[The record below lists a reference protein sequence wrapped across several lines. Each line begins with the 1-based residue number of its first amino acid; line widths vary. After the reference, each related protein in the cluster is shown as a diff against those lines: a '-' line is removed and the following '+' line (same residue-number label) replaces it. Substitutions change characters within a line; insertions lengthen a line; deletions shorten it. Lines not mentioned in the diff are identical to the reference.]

1 MKSSNEQMSQNIQQL
16 LEDVDKIRYQV
27 IIVQNELAQFAR
39 SGHRDDR
46 MAHLKEQID
55 EIRSRL
61 EGVREVLSAARAAA
75 KPESHEE
82 EIDLW
87 M

>member
-1 MKSSNEQMSQNIQQL
+1 MKNSNEQMSQRIQQL
-16 LEDVDKIRYQV
+16 LEEVDKIRYQV

-39 SGHRDDR
+39 SGQRDDR
-46 MAHLKEQID
+46 MAHLKEEMN

-61 EGVREVLSAARAAA
+61 EGVRESLTAARAAA